1 MWANVLSE
9 ILMCAHKCVNYTL
22 LVNMPVVWVEYFFL
36 MTVMCLQTVIMCCC
50 AVYSFTNVNNT
61 NCLLKTGLKLA
72 WNLKVR
78 VCKFL
83 NVHVGSNV
91 YPGMFLNI
99 TKNIFCICFRTLCI
113 LWMYYFVWNH
123 VKQSMKSSW
132 SWLKVYLLAFFY
144 RVLLINVHY
153 FS

>member
-1 MWANVLSE
+1 
-9 ILMCAHKCVNYTL
+9 MCAHKCVNYTL

-72 WNLKVR
+72 WNLKVG

-99 TKNIFCICFRTLCI
+99 TKKHILHLFQDIVHTMNVLFCL
-113 LWMYYFVWNH
+113 
-123 VKQSMKSSW
+123 KSC
-132 SWLKVYLLAFFY
+132 
-144 RVLLINVHY
+144 
-153 FS
+153 